1 MQTEMTAT
9 DRKFDFEG
17 LAQHISNASDVLRS
31 HAAHA
36 INRDTTTRAWLTG
49 YYIVEYEQHGADRAK
64 YGEGLIKKLAARL
77 DDNSLGITYLKNARL
92 LYLVYPQLGT
102 PVTAYL
108 SAEFGKSHSTSGQL
122 LLPIEKYPEKSHS
135 VSDLS
140 LQPSADEVS
149 VPPDLLFSRLSLTHL
164 VRLTSIKEPLQ
175 RTFYELSS
183 ISGVW
188 SVKELE
194 RQMKSNY
201 YIRSGWSAKP
211 EKLKALVDAKATRR
225 SLREDL
231 KSPFV
236 FEFLGLATKDVWEE
250 SDLEQSIIDH
260 LQEFIL
266 EMGKGFCFEARQKK
280 ILIDDDYHKIDL
292 VFYNRIIKAHCL
304 VELKAHQLDYAD
316 VAQLNMYLNYYR
328 KNEMQPDDNPPV
340 GILMCTEVGAETA
353 EYTTAGLDQ
362 QLFISKYELQ
372 LPSPEK
378 ITAFLRQENSG
389 KI

>member
-1 MQTEMTAT
+1 MA
-9 DRKFDFEG
+9 
-17 LAQHISNASDVLRS
+17 
-31 HAAHA
+31 
-36 INRDTTTRAWLTG
+36 
-49 YYIVEYEQHGADRAK
+49 
-64 YGEGLIKKLAARL
+64 
-77 DDNSLGITYLKNARL
+77 
-92 LYLVYPQLGT
+92 
-102 PVTAYL
+102 AYL
-108 SAEFGKSHSTSGQL
+108 SREFEKSHSPSGQL
-122 LLPIEKYPEKSHS
+122 LLPAVKDITKSHLA
-135 VSDLS
+135 SDLS
-140 LQPSADEVS
+140 SPHVEDEVVVS
-149 VPPDLLFSRLSLTHL
+149 PDVLFSRLSLTHL
-164 VRLTSIKEPLQ
+164 VRLTSIKESLQ
-175 RTFYELSS
+175 RTFYEISA

-211 EKLKALVDAKATRR
+211 EKLKALVNAKASRR
-225 SLREDL
+225 TLREDL

-236 FEFLGLATKDVWEE
+236 FEFLGLASKDVWEE

-304 VELKAHQLDYAD
+304 VELKAHQLDYSD

-353 EYTTAGLDQ
+353 EYATAGLDQ

-378 ITAFLRQENSG
+378 ITAFLRKENLGSEP
-389 KI
+389 

>member
-1 MQTEMTAT
+1 MTTT
-9 DRKFDFEG
+9 DNILDFEG
-17 LAQHISNASDVLRS
+17 LAQSISQTSDVLRS

-36 INRDTTTRAWLTG
+36 INRDATTRAWLTG
-49 YYIVEYEQHGADRAK
+49 CYIVEYEQHGADRAK

-77 DDNSLGITYLKNARL
+77 DDNSLGVTYLKNARL
-92 LYLVYPQLGT
+92 LYLVYPQLGS
-102 PVTAYL
+102 PVAAYL
-108 SAEFGKSHSTSGQL
+108 SREFEKSHSPSGQL
-122 LLPIEKYPEKSHS
+122 LLPAVKDIAKSHLA
-135 VSDLS
+135 SDLS
-140 LQPSADEVS
+140 SPHVEDEVAVS
-149 VPPDLLFSRLSLTHL
+149 PDVLFSRLSLTHL
-164 VRLTSIKEPLQ
+164 VRLTSIKESLQ
-175 RTFYELSS
+175 RTSYEISA

-211 EKLKALVDAKATRR
+211 EKLKALVNAKASRR
-225 SLREDL
+225 TLREDL

-236 FEFLGLATKDVWEE
+236 FEFLGLASKDVWEE

-304 VELKAHQLDYAD
+304 VELKAHQLDYSD

-340 GILMCTEVGAETA
+340 GILMCTEVGSETA
-353 EYTTAGLDQ
+353 EYATAGLDQ

-378 ITAFLRQENSG
+378 ITAFLRKENLGSEP
-389 KI
+389 

>member
-1 MQTEMTAT
+1 MDQTDNML
-9 DRKFDFEG
+9 DFEG
-17 LAQHISNASDVLRS
+17 LAQHICNASEALRS

-49 YYIVEYEQHGADRAK
+49 YYIVEYEQHGSDRAK
-64 YGEGLIKKLAARL
+64 YGEGLIKKLASRL
-77 DDNSLGITYLKNARL
+77 DDNSLGVTYLKNARL
-92 LYLVYPQLGT
+92 LYLVYPQLGA
-102 PVTAYL
+102 PVKTYL
-108 SAEFGKSHSTSGQL
+108 TSEFGKSHSSSGQL
-122 LLPIEKYPEKSHS
+122 LLPLKMASEKSHS
-135 VSDLS
+135 SSDLS
-140 LQPSADEVS
+140 LQPSADELS
-149 VPPDLLFSRLSLTHL
+149 VPSEVLFSRLSLTHL
-164 VRLTSIKEPLQ
+164 VRLTSIKDSLQ
-175 RTFYELSS
+175 RTFYELSA

-211 EKLKALVDAKATRR
+211 EKLKALVNAKATKR

-236 FEFLGLATKDVWEE
+236 FEFLGLASKDVWEE

-292 VFYNRIIKAHCL
+292 VFYNRIFKAHCL

-328 KNEMQPDDNPPV
+328 KNEMQLDDNPPV

-389 KI
+389 KQ

>member
-1 MQTEMTAT
+1 MTAI
-9 DRKFDFEG
+9 DNILDFEG
-17 LAQHISNASDVLRS
+17 LAQYISHASNILRS

-36 INRDTTTRAWLTG
+36 INRDATTRAWLTG
-49 YYIVEYEQHGADRAK
+49 YSIVEYEQHGSDRAK
-64 YGEGLIKKLAARL
+64 YGEGLIKKLAAHL
-77 DDNSLGITYLKNARL
+77 DDNSLGVTYLKNARL
-92 LYLVYPQLGT
+92 LYLVYPQLAS
-102 PVTAYL
+102 PVAAYL
-108 SAEFGKSHSTSGQL
+108 RSEFGKSHSPSGQL
-122 LLPIEKYPEKSHS
+122 QLPAEKDIAKSHS
-135 VSDLS
+135 ASVLS
-140 LQPSADEVS
+140 QHPSAEEMSVSPEV
-149 VPPDLLFSRLSLTHL
+149 LFSRLSLTHL
-164 VRLTSIKEPLQ
+164 VRLTSVKDPLQ
-175 RTFYELSS
+175 RTFYEISA

-194 RQMKSNY
+194 RQLKSNY

-211 EKLKALVDAKATRR
+211 EKLKSLVNVKATKR

-236 FEFLGLATKDVWEE
+236 FEFLGLTTKDVWEE

-304 VELKAHQLDYAD
+304 VELKAHQLNYAD

-340 GILMCTEVGAETA
+340 GILMCTEVGAETV
-353 EYTTAGLDQ
+353 EYATAGMDQ

-378 ITAFLRQENSG
+378 ITAFLRQENAVQ
-389 KI
+389 